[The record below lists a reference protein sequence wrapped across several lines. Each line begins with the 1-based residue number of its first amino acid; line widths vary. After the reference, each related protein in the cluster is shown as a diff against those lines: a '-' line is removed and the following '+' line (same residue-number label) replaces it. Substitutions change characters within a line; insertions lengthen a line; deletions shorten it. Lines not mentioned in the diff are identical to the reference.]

1 MSQKIR
7 ILIVEDNTAYAQ
19 SLEEIVKTSD
29 DMSCT
34 GIFSSMGECREA
46 LGRSKGF
53 KTDIILLDLK
63 LPDGNGLSLMPV
75 FSKLAPEASV
85 VVLTSNDDYETVLEA
100 IKLGVVGYVLKDTPV
115 GELRRIIR
123 EVHEGGAV
131 IDSKLSRFV
140 LNAFKEEAR
149 EPPESNTLS
158 PREKEVLE
166 LMAKGFVKKE
176 VADALNLSYGAVAL
190 YTSNIYQKL
199 QVPNVAA
206 AVAKA
211 IRKGLI

>member
-1 MSQKIR
+1 MSKKIR
-7 ILIVEDNTAYAQ
+7 IIIVEDNTAYAQ
-19 SLEEIVKTSD
+19 SLEEIIKTSD
-29 DMSCT
+29 DMSCA
-34 GIFSSMGECREA
+34 GMFSSIGECREA
-46 LGRSKGF
+46 LERPKGF

-63 LPDGNGLSLMPV
+63 LPDGSGLSLIPV
-75 FSKLAPEASV
+75 FSDLAPEAGV

-123 EVHEGGAV
+123 EVHEGGGV

-158 PREKEVLE
+158 RREKEVLE
-166 LMAKGFVKKE
+166 LMAKGCVKKE
-176 VADALNLSYGAVAL
+176 VAETLGISYSAIAL

-211 IRKGLI
+211 IRQGQI